1 MSLMLSWISC
11 ALLIVLVVIYSP
23 NVSVFVQVG
32 GIFGGFKLCQSA
44 SRLPLVVN
52 VEKLVTSHSFNEA
65 FHRRVWLVYTGQQRL
80 ARNTLINAL
89 RYSALS
95 PMTSTSLDPAACTG
109 TVPALVEGA
118 HAGWALLQNSV
129 AEADEDTAEEQL
141 NQLSAVLDR

>member
-1 MSLMLSWISC
+1 M
-11 ALLIVLVVIYSP
+11 
-23 NVSVFVQVG
+23 
-32 GIFGGFKLCQSA
+32 CQSA
-44 SRLPLVVN
+44 ARLPLVVN

-95 PMTSTSLDPAACTG
+95 PMSSSSSLDSTACVG

-129 AEADEDTAEEQL
+129 AETPEETAEEQVD
-141 NQLSAVLDR
+141 QLSAVLDR